1 MYVSRPLLHIL
12 NASCNSP
19 LVKLHAIHHSGDLL
33 GHAGENSCR
42 HTIHVD
48 MKRLPKD
55 MKCMYIM
62 VLSAFAGALM
72 HNILFPSVNPTYHSL
87 ACQTAT
93 QTGRD
98 NEAEIE
104 RKRWREIERK
114 RDTFHSDSVVS

>member
-19 LVKLHAIHHSGDLL
+19 LVKLHAIHRSGDLL

-72 HNILFPSVNPTYHSL
+72 HNILFPSVNLFDSSDR
-87 ACQTAT
+87 QNAT
-93 QTGRD
+93 QICSYELEDKKPGQ
-98 NEAEIE
+98 
-104 RKRWREIERK
+104 KV
-114 RDTFHSDSVVS
+114 SVLMCRVVRSLPSSSL